1 MAASSGLPVRVLDV
15 TPGAAAKA
23 AGAGGPAYAE
33 LHCLSHFTFLRG
45 ASSPAELVQRALE
58 LGYTALA
65 ITDECSVAGVV
76 RAHVALRQ
84 ALQGR
89 EAAGRGGAAM
99 AGTAGAGA
107 AATGATAAGA
117 AGGAPPLKLIIG
129 AEFRLACGL
138 AFVALAMN
146 RRGYG
151 RLCSLISRGRR
162 AAAKGGYAL
171 TRADVEDCLEECLL
185 LWLPG
190 PEPDR
195 EGLGWLRA
203 CFPGRVWIAVEL
215 LLAGADRARLGL
227 LADIG
232 RELDVPLAAAGDV
245 HMHVRARR
253 ALQDALTAI
262 RHGVRLAEAGTR
274 LYPNGER
281 HLRERERL
289 ARLYP
294 GELLAATLKI
304 AERCTFNLDEL
315 RYEYPRELVPAG
327 ATPTTHL
334 RALVEQGM
342 RWRWPQGAP
351 QRARAIIEHELAL
364 IAELR
369 YEPYFL
375 TVQDIVEHA
384 RGEGILCQGRGSAAN
399 SLVCYCLGI
408 TSLAQDLGS
417 LLLERFISRERQ
429 EPPDIDVD
437 FEHERREEVIQ
448 YIYRKY
454 GRERAAIAATV
465 ISYRPRSAL
474 RDLGRV
480 FGLDA
485 PRLRALARVVQWWD
499 EDIAPQ
505 RLREAGFDP
514 DSPVLRQILELSA
527 QLIGFPRHLSQHVGG
542 FVICAGPLA
551 ELVPVENA
559 AMPERTVVQWDKDD
573 LDALGLLKVD
583 VLALGMLSALRRAFT
598 LVNTLRGTAWTL
610 ASLPRED
617 PAVYAMMSRA
627 DTVGVFQI
635 ESRAQMSMLPRL
647 KPRKFYDLVIQIAI
661 VRPGPIE
668 GDMVHPYLRRRNG
681 EEAVDYPGPEVREIL
696 ERTLGVPIFQEQV
709 MQIAIRAAGFT
720 PGEADQL
727 RRAMAAWKKSGN
739 LKPFQDR
746 FVAGLI
752 SRNYPLEFAQ
762 RICRQ
767 IEGFGEYG
775 FPESHSASFAL
786 LAYASAWLKHYEP
799 AAFTCALLNSQPMGF
814 YAPAQLVG
822 DARAHGVEV
831 RPVAIADSDWDCTLE
846 PAAAPQPAL
855 RLGLRLVSS
864 LPQEA
869 ALRIMVARAER
880 AFTDVQDLA
889 RRARLER
896 RQLEALAAASALAS
910 LSGHR
915 HLAFWDVAGIERPLP
930 LVHTVGPAAEGLPLL
945 PPPTEGQDILA
956 DYATVGLTL
965 GRHPLALLR
974 RRLRQQG
981 VASAA
986 EARAL
991 AHGSRVRACG
1001 IVLMRQRP
1009 GTAKGVTFVTIEDET
1024 GQLNLVVWE
1033 RIGESQRRPLIE
1045 AQLLEVH
1052 GHCQRQGEIL
1062 HVVARRLIDR
1072 SALLGRLVQRS
1083 RDFH

>member
-1 MAASSGLPVRVLDV
+1 MSAPHA
-15 TPGAAAKA
+15 PGP
-23 AGAGGPAYAE
+23 PAYAE

-45 ASSPAELVQRALE
+45 ASAPAELIQRALE

-76 RAHVALRQ
+76 RAYVALKQ
-84 ALQGR
+84 ALQACGAGGVA
-89 EAAGRGGAAM
+89 AAGRAAP
-99 AGTAGAGA
+99 GNS
-107 AATGATAAGA
+107 
-117 AGGAPPLKLIIG
+117 PPLKLIVG
-129 AEFRLACGL
+129 AEFRLACGT
-138 AFVALAMN
+138 AFVALALN

-151 RLCSLISRGRR
+151 RLCSLITRGRR

-171 TRADVEDCLEECLL
+171 TRADVEDCLDECLL

-195 EGLGWLRA
+195 AGLAWLRG

-215 LLAGADRARLGL
+215 LLAGADRARLAL
-227 LADIG
+227 LARIG

-262 RHGVRLAEAGTR
+262 RHGVTLAAAGTR

-281 HLRERERL
+281 HLRERKRL
-289 ARLYP
+289 VRLYP
-294 GELLAATLKI
+294 PELLAATLKI
-304 AERCTFNLDEL
+304 AERCSFSLDEL
-315 RYEYPRELVPAG
+315 RYEYPHELVPAG
-327 ATPTTHL
+327 ETPTTHL
-334 RALVEQGM
+334 RALVGRGM
-342 RWRWPQGAP
+342 HERWPEGVP
-351 QRARAIIEHELAL
+351 ERARTIIESELAL
-364 IAELR
+364 IAELG
-369 YEPYFL
+369 YEAFFL
-375 TVQDIVEHA
+375 TVQDIVAYA
-384 RGEGILCQGRGSAAN
+384 RGKGILCQGRGSAAN

-408 TSLAQDLGS
+408 TSLAQELSS
-417 LLLERFISRERQ
+417 LLLERFISRERR

-448 YIYRKY
+448 YVYRKY

-480 FGLDA
+480 FGLDE
-485 PRLRALARVVQWWD
+485 PRLHALARMVQWWD
-499 EDIAPQ
+499 RDLPPQ
-505 RLREAGFDP
+505 RFREAGFDP
-514 DSPVLRQILELSA
+514 GSPVLRQILELSA

-542 FVICAGPLA
+542 FVISSGPLA

-559 AMPERTVVQWDKDD
+559 AMAERTVVQWDKDD

-583 VLALGMLSALRRAFT
+583 VLALGMLTALRRTFT

-610 ASLPRED
+610 ASLPKED

-647 KPRKFYDLVIQIAI
+647 RPRKFYDLVIQIAI

-681 EEAVDYPGPEVREIL
+681 EEETDYPGPEVKEIL
-696 ERTLGVPIFQEQV
+696 ERTEGVPIFQEQV
-709 MQIAIRAAGFT
+709 MQIAIKAAGFT

-727 RRAMAAWKKSGN
+727 RRAMAAWKHSGN

-746 FVAGLI
+746 FVAGLRQ
-752 SRNYPLEFAQ
+752 RNYPLDFAQ

-822 DARAHGVEV
+822 DARAHGVTV
-831 RPVAIADSDWDCTLE
+831 RPATIADSDWGCTLE
-846 PAAAPQPAL
+846 PAGLHPQPAL
-855 RLGLRLVSS
+855 RLGLRLVKS

-869 ALRIMVARAER
+869 ALRIVTARAQQ

-889 RRARLER
+889 QRAQLDRG
-896 RQLEALAAASALAS
+896 QLEALAAAGALAA

-915 HLAFWDVAGIERPLP
+915 YLAFWDVAGTEQPLP
-930 LVHTVGPAAEGLPLL
+930 LAPPVGRMAEGLPLL
-945 PPPTEGQDILA
+945 PAPTEGQDILA

-974 RRLRQQG
+974 GRLRQHG
-981 VASAA
+981 VSSAA
-986 EARAL
+986 EVRAL
-991 AHGSRVRACG
+991 AHGSAVRACG

-1009 GTAKGVTFVTIEDET
+1009 GTAKGVTFLTIEDET

-1033 RIGESQRRPLIE
+1033 RVGESQRRPLIE

-1052 GHCQRQGEIL
+1052 GDCQQQGGIL
-1062 HVVARRLIDR
+1062 HVVVRRLIDR
-1072 SALLGRLVQRS
+1072 SALLGRLRLRS